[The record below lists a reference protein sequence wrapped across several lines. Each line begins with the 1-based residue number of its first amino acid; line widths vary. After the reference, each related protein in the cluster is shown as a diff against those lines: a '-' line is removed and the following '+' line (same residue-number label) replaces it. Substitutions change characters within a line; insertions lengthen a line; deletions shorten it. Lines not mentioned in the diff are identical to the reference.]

1 MRVPAQRLEVWVQL
15 AESNHRVKNVLAT
28 VQSIAAQTLRGSG
41 SLEEFGHAFE
51 GRLEALSRT
60 STVLAVMAAT
70 WGVVM
75 AVSPLL
81 QIRKIIRRG
90 SSRDVS
96 IGYLA
101 VLVIGFCLWIAYG
114 ISIANP
120 ALIVPNSVA
129 LSVGSEA
136 PIPHKSPGCYGRV
149 MREHAPFI
157 GRQRIGFGG
166 CSRANQAWAVPPRK
180 GGRANRGSYGH
191 HQALGK
197 AGW

>member
-1 MRVPAQRLEVWVQL
+1 M
-15 AESNHRVKNVLAT
+15 
-28 VQSIAAQTLRGSG
+28 
-41 SLEEFGHAFE
+41 
-51 GRLEALSRT
+51 T

-81 QIRKIIRRG
+81 QIRKIVRLG

-129 LSVGSEA
+129 LSVGLATIVVARRYRGCTRERA
-136 PIPHKSPGCYGRV
+136 PR
-149 MREHAPFI
+149 
-157 GRQRIGFGG
+157 
-166 CSRANQAWAVPPRK
+166 SRGARHGASSGAR
-180 GGRANRGSYGH
+180 
-191 HQALGK
+191 
-197 AGW
+197 

>member
-1 MRVPAQRLEVWVQL
+1 M
-15 AESNHRVKNVLAT
+15 
-28 VQSIAAQTLRGSG
+28 
-41 SLEEFGHAFE
+41 
-51 GRLEALSRT
+51 T

-81 QIRKIIRRG
+81 QIRKIVRLG

-129 LSVGSEA
+129 LSVGLATIVVAWRYRGDLSGSQGPQERLQGGA
-136 PIPHKSPGCYGRV
+136 TGGSLYRPRPVLRGR
-149 MREHAPFI
+149 
-157 GRQRIGFGG
+157 
-166 CSRANQAWAVPPRK
+166 RAR
-180 GGRANRGSYGH
+180 NRGPRDS
-191 HQALGK
+191 
-197 AGW
+197 